1 MTDIDL
7 THLAADRDGSADAA
21 KGLQLHQPRL
31 RLMDIPRNASG
42 VGFARD
48 AGLSAVKLVEIVGG
62 GEDSWTRL
70 SYQRTLVIRRSFG
83 VSFRFETR
91 DANSR
96 WLIGVRRCGVTAITV
111 PWLNGRRTGPH
122 PQQAASRTSRTRSS
136 ALFG

>member
-7 THLAADRDGSADAA
+7 THLAADRDGSGDAA

-42 VGFARD
+42 VGSARD

-70 SYQRTLVIRRSFG
+70 SYQRTLVICRSFG
-83 VSFRFETR
+83 VVSDLKLEM
-91 DANSR
+91 
-96 WLIGVRRCGVTAITV
+96 
-111 PWLNGRRTGPH
+111 RTPAG
-122 PQQAASRTSRTRSS
+122 
-136 ALFG
+136 